1 VIAPVLRSGTQ
12 TRKRAGCHRIAST
25 LLLLALPWGAAV
37 LSAQQRSPAADSAA
51 ADSASRDSI
60 AARLRR
66 AEAAIELLRQ
76 QLAVEASTVVRTRS
90 RLQIELSARILMNG
104 FLTSNR
110 VNNVDVPQFGLPMAA
125 VPPTLPGSTPP
136 GSPGTRA
143 LGMSVRQSRLGAAL
157 SVDSVLGGVFEG
169 DIDLD
174 FFGGVSTGPGDRR
187 LFPEPRLRTAR
198 ARLRWDRGSVLI
210 GSETPL
216 ISDLNPVSFASVGV
230 PGFVAAGNLW
240 NWLPQI
246 RVSRDLLVTAA
257 GVRVGLQGALLAPF
271 ANTLNSAENDAVDAG
286 ERSGRPYV
294 QGRVNI
300 RWGED
305 ASESGAPSDVSL
317 GGSGGELGVGIHRGW
332 VRAAG
337 DSTSISRALSVDGRV
352 MIAPRVEI
360 RGEAYRG
367 QLVRGLGG
375 GGIGQ
380 GFGRSLT
387 GGTVGPPLRDV
398 AGWVQLNVQAH
409 TTLISGAGC
418 GKNSVNRDDRPIR
431 LENTAC
437 AAHLMWRPAQPL
449 VLGMEFRQ
457 VRTRYSDQ
465 VSRANHVN
473 LSFGFEL

>member
-1 VIAPVLRSGTQ
+1 MIDPVLRSGTLP
-12 TRKRAGCHRIAST
+12 RMRCIRRRVARA
-25 LLLLALPWGAAV
+25 LLLLSLPSGAAA
-37 LSAQQRSPAADSAA
+37 LRAQQRPSPADSAA

-90 RLQIELSARILMNG
+90 RLQIELSARVLMNS

-110 VNNVDVPQFGLPMAA
+110 VNNVDVPQFGLPRAA

-143 LGMSVRQSRLGAAL
+143 LGISVRQTRLGAAM

-216 ISDLNPVSFASVGV
+216 ISDLNPVSLASVGV
-230 PGFVAAGNLW
+230 PGFVTAGNLW
-240 NWLPQI
+240 NWLPQVRI
-246 RVSRDLLVTAA
+246 SRDLIVTAS
-257 GVRVGLQGALLAPF
+257 GVRVGLQGAVLAPF
-271 ANTLNSAENDAVDAG
+271 SNTLNSGETDAVDAG
-286 ERSGRPYV
+286 ERSGRPYL
-294 QGRVNI
+294 QSRVNV
-300 RWGED
+300 RWGDGAAEP
-305 ASESGAPSDVSL
+305 GAPSDVSL
-317 GGSGGELGVGIHRGW
+317 GGTGGELGVGMHRGW

-337 DSTSISRALSVDGRV
+337 DSTSVSSALSIDGRV

-375 GGIGQ
+375 GAIGQ
-380 GFGRSLT
+380 GFGRSLS

-409 TTLISGAGC
+409 ATLISGAGC
-418 GKNSVNRDDRPIR
+418 GRNSVNRDDRPIR

-437 AAHLMWRPAQPL
+437 AAHLLWRPAQPL

-465 VSRANHVN
+465 TSRANHMN